1 MTCQHGWQKTI
12 VSIDKFNKTIG
23 NIVCWITIPLI
34 LGMVYE
40 VLARKLF
47 LAPTIWAYDMSR
59 FLYGA
64 LFMLGAG
71 YALSKGVHIRADF
84 LYRNFKTKTQGKIDF
99 WLYLLFYFPGLIV
112 FLYMTTIFVQESI
125 MRNERGMDTTWMPYM
140 WPIKSCLW
148 FGIIFLL
155 IQGVS
160 ELFKSYY
167 AMTKGRWPWTRM
179 ISHLIDPAILGFIL
193 IGVMLFAIFIGF
205 PISFTLIFLGFVFGY
220 LGFGKLVFYLMTLQ
234 FSMVMTEQTLA
245 AVPLFVFMGIMM
257 EQAGLMERLFSAF
270 QMMLAKV
277 RGSLYYAVL
286 FVSVIFAAATGIV
299 GASVTILGIMAAKSM
314 NKSGYD
320 VKLAAGTITAGGTL
334 GILIPPSIMLVVMG
348 PIMEIPVTDLFAAA
362 ILPGILLACLYAA
375 YTTVRCIINP
385 KLGPTV
391 PEELRAKS
399 MKDVWIENFFLD

>member
-1 MTCQHGWQKTI
+1 MTDKPTNLDISDEMIAERRGGSSKMPDDMPTWMAKAI
-12 VSIDKFNKTIG
+12 VSIDRFNKIIG

-167 AMTKGRWPWTRM
+167 AMTRGKWPG
-179 ISHLIDPAILGFIL
+179 D
-193 IGVMLFAIFIGF
+193 
-205 PISFTLIFLGFVFGY
+205 
-220 LGFGKLVFYLMTLQ
+220 Q
-234 FSMVMTEQTLA
+234 
-245 AVPLFVFMGIMM
+245 
-257 EQAGLMERLFSAF
+257 
-270 QMMLAKV
+270 
-277 RGSLYYAVL
+277 
-286 FVSVIFAAATGIV
+286 
-299 GASVTILGIMAAKSM
+299 
-314 NKSGYD
+314 
-320 VKLAAGTITAGGTL
+320 
-334 GILIPPSIMLVVMG
+334 
-348 PIMEIPVTDLFAAA
+348 
-362 ILPGILLACLYAA
+362 
-375 YTTVRCIINP
+375 
-385 KLGPTV
+385 
-391 PEELRAKS
+391 
-399 MKDVWIENFFLD
+399 

>member
-1 MTCQHGWQKTI
+1 MTDKPTNLDISDEMIAERRGGSGKMPDDMPSWMAKTI
-12 VSIDKFNKTIG
+12 VSIDKFNKIIG

-84 LYRNFKTKTQGKIDF
+84 LYRNFKTKTQGRIDF

-155 IQGVS
+155 VQGVS

-167 AMTKGRWPWTRM
+167 AMTKGRWP
-179 ISHLIDPAILGFIL
+179 G
-193 IGVMLFAIFIGF
+193 
-205 PISFTLIFLGFVFGY
+205 
-220 LGFGKLVFYLMTLQ
+220 Q
-234 FSMVMTEQTLA
+234 E
-245 AVPLFVFMGIMM
+245 
-257 EQAGLMERLFSAF
+257 
-270 QMMLAKV
+270 
-277 RGSLYYAVL
+277 
-286 FVSVIFAAATGIV
+286 
-299 GASVTILGIMAAKSM
+299 
-314 NKSGYD
+314 
-320 VKLAAGTITAGGTL
+320 
-334 GILIPPSIMLVVMG
+334 
-348 PIMEIPVTDLFAAA
+348 
-362 ILPGILLACLYAA
+362 
-375 YTTVRCIINP
+375 
-385 KLGPTV
+385 
-391 PEELRAKS
+391 
-399 MKDVWIENFFLD
+399 

>member
-1 MTCQHGWQKTI
+1 MTDKPTNLDISDEMIAERRGGSGKMPDDMPTWMAKSI
-12 VSIDKFNKTIG
+12 VSIDRFNKIIG

-84 LYRNFKTKTQGKIDF
+84 LYRNFNTKTQGKIDF

-155 IQGVS
+155 VQGVS
-160 ELFKSYY
+160 ELLKSYY
-167 AMTKGRWPWTRM
+167 AMTKGRWP
-179 ISHLIDPAILGFIL
+179 G
-193 IGVMLFAIFIGF
+193 
-205 PISFTLIFLGFVFGY
+205 
-220 LGFGKLVFYLMTLQ
+220 Q
-234 FSMVMTEQTLA
+234 E
-245 AVPLFVFMGIMM
+245 
-257 EQAGLMERLFSAF
+257 
-270 QMMLAKV
+270 
-277 RGSLYYAVL
+277 
-286 FVSVIFAAATGIV
+286 
-299 GASVTILGIMAAKSM
+299 
-314 NKSGYD
+314 
-320 VKLAAGTITAGGTL
+320 
-334 GILIPPSIMLVVMG
+334 
-348 PIMEIPVTDLFAAA
+348 
-362 ILPGILLACLYAA
+362 
-375 YTTVRCIINP
+375 
-385 KLGPTV
+385 
-391 PEELRAKS
+391 
-399 MKDVWIENFFLD
+399 